1 LRRRQIFRRLKQ
13 EIGAREPARQSALE
27 QIKYLEL
34 KTLRASR
41 EHAPGRAAATR
52 RLTAI
57 DDEIVQ
63 LRTMVGD

>member
-1 LRRRQIFRRLKQ
+1 MLQRRPSR
-13 EIGAREPARQSALE
+13 EIGASEPARQSALE

-41 EHAPGRAAATR
+41 EHALGRAAATI
-52 RLTAI
+52 RLKAI